1 MRQVVLDTE
10 TTGLSTGQGHRIIE
24 IGAIELVN
32 RRITGRDFHRFLN
45 PERDIDEGAERVHG
59 ISRES
64 LETEPRFAEVVDE
77 FLAFIHDAELV
88 IHNAEFDVGFLE
100 YELGLMQHAKPS
112 IEQHAQVLDTLKIAR
127 ELHPGQRNSLDAL
140 CKRYEVDA
148 SKRDVHGA
156 LIDAELLA
164 RVYLAMTGGQ
174 AAFSLDDAPVD
185 GDRRLGPAPA
195 VRGGRDTLDLVVI
208 QATDEEVAA
217 HEAMLEKL
225 RGEGDCVWDRMD
237 ADSQAAK

>member
-1 MRQVVLDTE
+1 MRQIVLDTE

-32 RRITGRDFHRFLN
+32 RRLTGREFHRFLN

-59 ISRES
+59 ISRKD
-64 LETEPRFAEVVDE
+64 LETAPRFHEVADE
-77 FLAFIHDAELV
+77 LLEFIRDAELV
-88 IHNAEFDVGFLE
+88 IHNAEFDVGFLD
-100 YELGLMQHAKPS
+100 YELGLMKHPQPTITDHAR
-112 IEQHAQVLDTLKIAR
+112 VLDTLSLAR

-148 SKRDVHGA
+148 SNRDLHGA
-156 LIDAELLA
+156 LIDADLLA

-174 AAFSLDDAPVD
+174 AALFLDESESD
-185 GDRRLGPAPA
+185 GDERSAGVAYRASRPDLA
-195 VRGGRDTLDLVVI
+195 LVVVR
-208 QATDEEVAA
+208 ASDAENAA

-225 RGEGDCVWDRMD
+225 RAAGECVWDRL
-237 ADSQAAK
+237 

>member
-1 MRQVVLDTE
+1 MRQIVLDTE

-32 RRITGRDFHRFLN
+32 RRLTGREFHRFLN

-59 ISRES
+59 ISRKD
-64 LETEPRFAEVVDE
+64 LETAPRFHEVADE
-77 FLAFIHDAELV
+77 LLEFISEAELV
-88 IHNAEFDVGFLE
+88 MHNAEFDVGFLE
-100 YELGLMQHAKPS
+100 YELGLMKHPQPAITDHAR
-112 IEQHAQVLDTLKIAR
+112 VLDTLSLAR

-148 SKRDVHGA
+148 SNRDLHGA
-156 LIDAELLA
+156 LIDADLLA

-174 AAFSLDDAPVD
+174 TALFLDESEADGEERKAGVAFRASRPDLE
-185 GDRRLGPAPA
+185 
-195 VRGGRDTLDLVVI
+195 LVVVR
-208 QATDEEVAA
+208 ASEAENAA

-225 RGEGDCVWDRMD
+225 REAGECVWDRL
-237 ADSQAAK
+237 

>member
-1 MRQVVLDTE
+1 MRQIVLDTE

-32 RRITGRDFHRFLN
+32 RRQTGREFHRFLN

-59 ISRES
+59 ISRKD
-64 LETEPRFAEVVDE
+64 LETAPRFHEVADE
-77 FLAFIHDAELV
+77 LLEFIRDAELV

-100 YELGLMQHAKPS
+100 YELGLMKHPRPA
-112 IEQHAQVLDTLKIAR
+112 ITDHAQVLDTLSLAR

-148 SKRDVHGA
+148 SNRDLHGA
-156 LIDAELLA
+156 LIDADLLA
-164 RVYLAMTGGQ
+164 RVYLAMTGGE
-174 AAFSLDDAPVD
+174 AALFLDESEAD
-185 GDRRLGPAPA
+185 GEERN
-195 VRGGRDTLDLVVI
+195 GGVAFRASRPDLQLVVVR
-208 QATDEEVAA
+208 ASAAENAA

-225 RGEGDCVWDRMD
+225 REAGDCVWDRL
-237 ADSQAAK
+237 

>member
-1 MRQVVLDTE
+1 MRQIVLDTE

-32 RRITGRDFHRFLN
+32 RRLTGREFHRFLN

-59 ISRES
+59 ISRAD
-64 LETEPRFAEVVDE
+64 LETAPLFRDVADE
-77 FLAFIHDAELV
+77 LLQFIKDAELV

-100 YELGLMQHAKPS
+100 YELELMDHPLPS
-112 IEQHAQVLDTLKIAR
+112 ITNHAQVLDTLSLAR

-140 CKRYEVDA
+140 CKRYDVDA
-148 SKRDVHGA
+148 SNRDLHGA
-156 LIDAELLA
+156 LIDADLLA

-174 AAFSLDDAPVD
+174 TALLLDKSDSV
-185 GDRRLGPAPA
+185 GEEQT
-195 VRGGRDTLDLVVI
+195 GGIAIRTGRPDLELLI
-208 QATDEEVAA
+208 LRASESENAA

-225 RGEGDCVWDRMD
+225 REAGECVWDRL
-237 ADSQAAK
+237 AEPEEAAK